1 MQDDWFGHRDWFTGE
16 KIGDKDEWLSWDY
29 ALVQA
34 EKTIE
39 MYTMVSSGVTR
50 WEHDDEDLEIQAEI
64 FIDKFQEAVDQK
76 TSAKK
81 YKAVNG
87 GRFVPKL
94 ISHRKDGGYQTYS
107 EWLSSQYELDGKI
120 DVDK

>member
-1 MQDDWFGHRDWFTGE
+1 MRDDWFGHRDWFTGE
-16 KIGDKDEWLSWDY
+16 RIGDKDEWLDWDY
-29 ALVQA
+29 ALIDA

-39 MYTMVSSGVTR
+39 NYTMPSGVIR
-50 WEHDDEDLEIQAEI
+50 WEHDDDNLEIQAEL

-81 YKAVNG
+81 YKPVNG

-94 ISHRKDGGYQTYS
+94 ISHREDGSYQTYS
-107 EWLSSQYELDGKI
+107 EWLMSGYELDGKM
-120 DVDK
+120 DVDE